1 MINFTTVR
9 KGDETIEMK
18 KTIIFPALL
27 LMLCGCSTNANNN
40 TNDIAETKTYLYSY
54 DYETE
59 SNGELS
65 TAYHEEKPSVNENE
79 SLKEYEPIVKFE
91 NKAGLNFI
99 KMNETYTSGSLEC
112 TVLKAY
118 STVSKQ
124 FAADT
129 FGEECSQLL
138 LNHINKYRYVYDE
151 NGNLFNEGHRFFLV
165 RMHLKYLGKTTAKI
179 SISSPIICK
188 YPDGTYYNLGELFYT
203 DKGLLQNDTCDMTL
217 NPGDE
222 FDSWFFYQAFRYS
235 YDKTYY
241 LRGSFQ
247 NNINDESYTGY
258 LVELNEIE
266 DVE

>member
-1 MINFTTVR
+1 
-9 KGDETIEMK
+9 MK
-18 KTIIFPALL
+18 KKIIVISSIVITT
-27 LMLCGCSTNANNN
+27 LCGCSSTSVNK
-40 TNDIAETKTYLYSY
+40 TNDITETKTYLYSY

-65 TAYHEEKPSVNENE
+65 TAYHEEKPSVDENE
-79 SLKEYEPIVKFE
+79 SLKEYEPIVNFK
-91 NKAGLNFI
+91 NKAGLTFI

-138 LNHINKYRYVYDE
+138 LNHINKYRFVYDE

-165 RMHLKYLGKTTAKI
+165 KMHLKYLGKTTSKI
-179 SISSPIICK
+179 SIHSPIICK
-188 YPDGTYYNLGELFYT
+188 YPDGTYYNLGQVYYT
-203 DKGLLQNDTCDMTL
+203 DKGLLENNTCDMTL

-222 FDSWFFYQAFRYS
+222 FDSWFFYEAYRYS
-235 YDKTYY
+235 HDKTYY
-241 LRGSFQ
+241 LRGTFQ
-247 NNINDESYTGY
+247 NNINDDSYTGY